1 MSESV
6 FWTGHRCFPVN
17 FANFPGDCFWFLR
30 IVFERCL
37 ENSPGQFRPDHTPSD
52 EFCPENPPRYVS
64 NQCVSLSGII
74 CMSLVF
80 GLQVAYNRLKP
91 EQDLAFAR
99 DGKRYFHLLKAT
111 FMILVWKFIKVNKWN
126 NRTRWTL
133 NKAAQMKSVRCFL
146 KILAT
151 FFWLH
156 SFKGFGC
163 SFWCGFIACL
173 KPFKAPQKSVKIKI
187 QVDFYFNTTF

>member
-1 MSESV
+1 MSKRSYWRCPIKKASLKTLQNSQENTCVGVCFLNRTQV
-6 FWTGHRCFPVN
+6 FSCEFCEFSGRLLLILENSFRKV
-17 FANFPGDCFWFLR
+17 
-30 IVFERCL
+30 
-37 ENSPGQFRPDHTPSD
+37 ENSPGQFHPDHTPSD

-111 FMILVWKFIKVNKWN
+111 FMIIV
-126 NRTRWTL
+126 
-133 NKAAQMKSVRCFL
+133 
-146 KILAT
+146 
-151 FFWLH
+151 
-156 SFKGFGC
+156 
-163 SFWCGFIACL
+163 
-173 KPFKAPQKSVKIKI
+173 
-187 QVDFYFNTTF
+187 